1 MAMIGALSYAFT
13 QWQKDHG
20 EICCQWLH
28 SFPECPKKKTPKLWV
43 CYKDVLLPSD
53 IPGSVFLVHEH
64 MTITGQ
70 GPLFLLP
77 YNVAHSIFYLHEQR
91 NTIKIIQINLVCNPW
106 IVFLTCLS
114 SESVESNIFN
124 LKLVFCFNYTVFMG
138 FISPPS
144 QPTSVRI
151 SSVLGDTKGR
161 QIGPKLY
168 FAPPTYYSTASFL

>member
-1 MAMIGALSYAFT
+1 M
-13 QWQKDHG
+13 H
-20 EICCQWLH
+20 LH
-28 SFPECPKKKTPKLWV
+28 SDRKIMGRYVANDFILSLNALKKTTKTV
-43 CYKDVLLPSD
+43 GLLQRCPSSIRHPRGCLSCTRAHD
-53 IPGSVFLVHEH
+53 NYWAGAI
-64 MTITGQ
+64 
-70 GPLFLLP
+70 FLLP

-161 QIGPKLY
+161 LIGPKLY
-168 FAPPTYYSTASFL
+168 FAPPTYYSIASFL